1 MGIFSR
7 TTKNVA
13 DEPSKM
19 KKAKAPKAE
28 VKAEKVGVVGA
39 KIDRSAFVLLS
50 PRVSEKAAMLGAKG
64 TYVFNV
70 PVTAEKIEI
79 RKAVESLYGVSVER
93 VNTVRG
99 IGKVVR
105 RGRIEGRRNNWKKAL
120 VTLKAGQTLDLYKG
134 V

>member
-7 TTKNVA
+7 KTTDVA
-13 DEPSKM
+13 DASSKM

-28 VKAEKVGVVGA
+28 VKAEKVGAVGA
-39 KIDRSAFVLLS
+39 KIDRSSFVLLS